1 MFSHSSD
8 DESLDSDSEL
18 QAAFSAG
25 KLKSGLVIEAEP
37 QQRFINNREGLLHSL
52 GTLQQDL
59 DWVERLDF
67 TNDPA
72 PVHQA
77 QLEAEGNDVDNDFK
91 REMNFYC
98 QAQAAVLEGIP
109 RLQKL
114 GIVTKRP
121 EDYFAQMAKSD
132 DHMKKVREKL
142 LAKKIGMERS
152 EKAKKLR
159 ELRKYGKKVQHETLL
174 KRQKEKR
181 EMLDTVKKYRKGHMD
196 KLDVLEDALGY
207 RPKQSQQNQNVQDKH
222 EPNKKRQYKNKKFGF
237 GGQKKRGKKNT
248 AVSNADTSDFSVNVH
263 QKLPGKKSKSIKSSK
278 GTFNKRLGKSKRQ
291 KFKNK
296 NKKR

>member
-1 MFSHSSD
+1 MSSD
-8 DESLDSDSEL
+8 DESLDSDSGL

-25 KLKSGLVIEAEP
+25 KLKPGLLVEAEP
-37 QQRFINNREGLLHSL
+37 RKQFINNRDGLLHSVGIL
-52 GTLQQDL
+52 RQDL
-59 DWVERLDF
+59 DWVERLDL

-72 PVHQA
+72 PVHRA
-77 QLEAEGNDVDNDFK
+77 QIEAEGNDVDDDFK
-91 REMNFYC
+91 REMKFYC
-98 QAQAAVLEGIP
+98 QAQAAVLDGIP

-132 DHMKKVREKL
+132 DQMKKVREKL
-142 LAKKIGMERS
+142 LEKKIGMERS

-181 EMLDTVKKYRKGHMD
+181 DMLDTVKKYRKGHMD

-207 RPKQSQQNQNVQDKH
+207 KPKGQKQSQQNQNIRKH
-222 EPNKKRQYKNKKFGF
+222 EPNKKRQYKNEKFGF
-237 GGQKKRGKKNT
+237 GGQKKRAKKNT
-248 AVSNADTSDFSVNVH
+248 ARSNADTSDFSVNVH
-263 QKLPGKKSKSIKSSK
+263 QRLPGKKINSKKSSK
-278 GTFNKRLGKSKRQ
+278 GSFNKRLGKSKRQ

-296 NKKR
+296 NKKH